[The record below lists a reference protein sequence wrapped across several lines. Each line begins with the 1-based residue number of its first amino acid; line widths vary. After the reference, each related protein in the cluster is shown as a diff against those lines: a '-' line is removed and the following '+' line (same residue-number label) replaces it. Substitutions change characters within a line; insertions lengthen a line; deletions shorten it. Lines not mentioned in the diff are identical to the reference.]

1 MISKLGKSLLVAAVL
16 VGLSACGLSPQQ
28 VHPEPRL
35 EGRYP
40 VVAQGQQ
47 VQLALRDSRPSP
59 VLGNR
64 GGVYANNP
72 LTAESQAVLPRL
84 QSEMEA
90 GLRLQGFQPALAAS
104 RVLDIQLSKLSY
116 QVAEGRTAFGEV
128 NLEAVLQVHLRK
140 EGANYRAEYVARL
153 NKGFVKAPSVEA
165 NNQLVGQV
173 LADVMQRLFEDQAAM
188 AFLAR

>member
-1 MISKLGKSLLVAAVL
+1 MSKLCKTLVLAAALL
-16 VGLSACGLSPQQ
+16 GMTACGLSPQQ
-28 VHPEPRL
+28 VYPEPRL
-35 EGRYP
+35 SGRYP

-47 VQLALRDSRPSP
+47 VQLALRDSRTSP
-59 VLGNR
+59 VLGVR

-72 LTAESQAVLPRL
+72 LTAEAQAVLPRL

-90 GLRLQGFQPALAAS
+90 GLRLQGFQPTLAAP
-104 RVLDIQLSKLSY
+104 RLLDVHLSKLSY
-116 QVAEGRTAFGEV
+116 EVAEGRTAFGEV
-128 NLEAVLQVHLRK
+128 NLEAVLQVTLRK
-140 EGANYRAEYVARL
+140 DGANYRAEYIARL